1 MKKGFL
7 LKLITISTENLL
19 NNQKNANLRSKL
31 EVEKK
36 KCCIISISY
45 HNHPEASANPTL
57 LSNLCLYE
65 ANIVFLLFDNN
76 IF

>member
-7 LKLITISTENLL
+7 LKFITISTENLL
-19 NNQKNANLRSKL
+19 NNQKNATFRSKL

-45 HNHPEASANPTL
+45 HSHPEASANPTL

-65 ANIVFLLFDNN
+65 ANIVFVLFDNN

>member
-19 NNQKNANLRSKL
+19 NNQKNTTFHSKL
-31 EVEKK
+31 EVKQKK
-36 KCCIISISY
+36 YCIISISY
-45 HNHPEASANPTL
+45 HNHPVASANPKL

-65 ANIVFLLFDNN
+65 VNIEFLLFDNN